1 MDGFDFSSFM
11 QIWRNSDAQ
20 TLWLASATPLLLLM
34 GLALDWLIGDMR
46 WLFKFLPHPVV
57 IIGKMIGFLDRKL
70 NREGRGDINRTVRG
84 AVVCIFVT
92 LTAAAT
98 GWGVHL
104 LTRQHPSGWMAE
116 VLLVAILVAQRS
128 LAGRVR
134 DVGRALG
141 KNDLLQARDNLRH
154 LVSRDPDKLD
164 RHGVGRSALES
175 LAENFSDA
183 VVAPAFWF
191 LLLGLPGL
199 FAYKAINTMDSMIGY
214 KTDRYISFGMT
225 AARLDDAVNWI
236 PARLAG
242 LIFVIG
248 AAFAP
253 GGNPARA
260 LKVMIRDAGKHA
272 SPNAG
277 WPEAAM
283 AGAFD
288 MALGGPRVYAGGA
301 KTESVWIGDG
311 KARLEAG
318 DVRRGL
324 ALFIIGCGLL
334 WLLVAPLAIL
344 SLAG

>member
-1 MDGFDFSSFM
+1 MDGFDFTSFM

-57 IIGKMIGFLDRKL
+57 IVGKLIGFLDRKL

-92 LTAAAT
+92 VTAAAA

-134 DVGRALG
+134 DVGQALG
-141 KNDLLQARDNLRH
+141 KNDLLKARDNLRH

-214 KTDRYISFGMT
+214 KTDRYLSFGMT

-236 PARLAG
+236 PARMAG

-248 AAFAP
+248 AGFAP

-311 KARLEAG
+311 KARLEPG

-324 ALFIIGCGLL
+324 ALFVIGCGLL

>member
-1 MDGFDFSSFM
+1 MFGIDFSPFL
-11 QIWRNSDAQ
+11 QLWGNSEGAV
-20 TLWLASATPLLLLM
+20 WLAPATPLLLLM

-46 WLFKFLPHPVV
+46 WFFKLLPHPVV
-57 IIGKMIGFLDRKL
+57 MIGKLIGFLDRKL

-84 AVVCIFVT
+84 AVVCVLVT
-92 LTAAAT
+92 LVAAAV
-98 GWGVHL
+98 GWGIQE
-104 LTRQHPSGWMAE
+104 LTRQHSSGWM
-116 VLLVAILVAQRS
+116 VDVFLVAVLVAQRS
-128 LAGRVR
+128 LAGRVG
-134 DVGRALG
+134 DVGKALA
-141 KNDLLQARDNLRH
+141 KKDLLKARDNLRH

-191 LLLGLPGL
+191 LVLGLPGL

-214 KTDRYISFGMT
+214 RTDRYISFGMT

-242 LIFVIG
+242 LYFVIG

-260 LKVMIRDAGKHA
+260 LKVMLRDARKHA

-283 AGAFD
+283 AGAFNF
-288 MALGGPRVYAGGA
+288 ALGGPRVYAGGA

-324 ALFIIGCGLL
+324 ALFVIGCGLL
-334 WLLVAPLAIL
+334 WLTAAPLAIL

>member
-1 MDGFDFSSFM
+1 MFGFDLTPLM
-11 QIWRNSDAQ
+11 HIWGNAADA
-20 TLWLASATPLLLLM
+20 TLLLAPATPLLLLM

-46 WLFKFLPHPVV
+46 WFFKFLPHPVV
-57 IIGKMIGFLDRKL
+57 IIGKLIGFLDKKL

-84 AVVCIFVT
+84 AVVCLFVT
-92 LTAAAT
+92 AVAGGA
-98 GWGVHL
+98 GWGIHA
-104 LTRQHPSGWMAE
+104 LTMQHPSGWM
-116 VLLVAILVAQRS
+116 VDVFLVAVLVAQRS

-134 DVGRALG
+134 DVGAALA

-183 VVAPAFWF
+183 VVAPAFWY
-191 LLLGLPGL
+191 LVLGLPGL

-214 KTDRYISFGMT
+214 KTERYLSFGMT

-242 LIFVIG
+242 LLFVIG

-260 LKVMIRDAGKHA
+260 LKVMLRDARKHA

-311 KARLEAG
+311 KARLEGG

-324 ALFIIGCGLL
+324 ALFVVGCGLL
-334 WLLVAPLAIL
+334 WLLTAPLAIL

>member
-1 MDGFDFSSFM
+1 MFGIDFSPFM
-11 QIWRNSDAQ
+11 QIWGHAGGAV
-20 TLWLASATPLLLLM
+20 WLAPATPLLLLM

-46 WLFKFLPHPVV
+46 WFFRFIPHPVV
-57 IIGKMIGFLDRKL
+57 IVGKLIGLLDRKL

-84 AVVCIFVT
+84 AVVCSFVT
-92 LTAAAT
+92 LVALGA
-98 GWGVHL
+98 GWGIQA
-104 LTRQHPSGWMAE
+104 LTRQHASGWMID
-116 VLLVAILVAQRS
+116 VFLVAVLVAQRS
-128 LAGRVR
+128 LAGRVG
-134 DVGRALG
+134 DVGKALA
-141 KNDLLQARDNLRH
+141 KHDLLKARDTLRH
-154 LVSRDPDKLD
+154 LVSRDPAKLD

-214 KTDRYISFGMT
+214 KTERYSAFGMT

-236 PARLAG
+236 PARLSG
-242 LIFVIG
+242 LIFVIA

-260 LKVMIRDAGKHA
+260 LRVMLRDARKHA

-288 MALGGPRVYAGGA
+288 MALGGPRVYPGGA

-324 ALFIIGCGLL
+324 ALFVIGCGLL
-334 WLLVAPLAIL
+334 WLLIAPLAIA

>member
-1 MDGFDFSSFM
+1 MFGFDFSAFL
-11 QIWRNSDAQ
+11 Q
-20 TLWLASATPLLLLM
+20 LWGTGDGALLLVPATPLLLLM

-46 WLFKFLPHPVV
+46 WFFKFIPHPVV
-57 IIGKMIGFLDRKL
+57 MIGKLIAVLDKKL

-84 AVVCIFVT
+84 AVVCVFVT
-92 LTAAAT
+92 LVAAGA
-98 GWGVHL
+98 GFAIQE
-104 LTRQHPSGWMAE
+104 LTRQHPSGWMVE
-116 VLLVAILVAQRS
+116 VFLVAVLVAQRS
-128 LAGRVR
+128 LAGRVA
-134 DVGRALG
+134 DVGKALAG
-141 KNDLLQARDNLRH
+141 KDLLKARDNLRH

-191 LLLGLPGL
+191 LVLGLPGL

-236 PARLAG
+236 PARLSG
-242 LIFVIG
+242 LFFVIG

-260 LKVMIRDAGKHA
+260 LKVMLRDAGKHA

-288 MALGGPRVYAGGA
+288 LALGGPRVYAGGA
-301 KTESVWIGDG
+301 KTESVWIGSG

-324 ALFIIGCGLL
+324 ALFVIGCGLL
-334 WLLVAPLAIL
+334 WLCTAPLAIL